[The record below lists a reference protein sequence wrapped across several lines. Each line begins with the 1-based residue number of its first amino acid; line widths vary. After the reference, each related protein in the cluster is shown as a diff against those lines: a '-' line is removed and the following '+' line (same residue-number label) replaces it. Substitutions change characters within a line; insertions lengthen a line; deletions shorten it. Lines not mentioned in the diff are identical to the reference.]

1 MTGNLDNFDKKILSI
16 LQHDG
21 RISVTELAKK
31 VGISKSP
38 CHVRLKQL
46 QKNGYI
52 KGFKAIINP
61 EKLNLDFIG
70 FVEVK
75 LTQTN
80 EDALAEFNQAVSAI
94 SEIEE
99 CHLMAA
105 SFDYLLKIRAANINS
120 YRKILAVS
128 ISTLPYV
135 STTSTHISMQSIKD
149 IAYSTN
155 EKS

>member
-1 MTGNLDNFDKKILSI
+1 MKKRENEGELDIFDKKILSV

-21 RISVTELAKK
+21 RISVTELAKQ

-52 KGFKAIINP
+52 KGFTVIVDPA
-61 EKLNLDFIG
+61 KLNLDLVG

-75 LTQTN
+75 LTKTT
-80 EDALAEFNQAVSAI
+80 EDALAQFNQAVLAI
-94 SEIEE
+94 PEIEQ

-105 SFDYLLKIRAANINS
+105 SFDYLLKIRADNIKS
-120 YRKILAVS
+120 YRTILAVS
-128 ISTLPYV
+128 ISTLPHV
-135 STTSTHISMQSIKD
+135 STTSTHLSMQVIK
-149 IAYSTN
+149 
-155 EKS
+155 EKY